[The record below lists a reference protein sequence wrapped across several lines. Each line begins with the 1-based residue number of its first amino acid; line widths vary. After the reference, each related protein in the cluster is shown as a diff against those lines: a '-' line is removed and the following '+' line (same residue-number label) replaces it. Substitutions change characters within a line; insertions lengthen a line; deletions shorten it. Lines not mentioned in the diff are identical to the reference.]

1 MSAWEIPDRALEA
14 QTKAANPKTSV
25 WVSAHAGS
33 GKTYVLAQRVIR
45 LMLDGVA
52 PAKILCLTFTKA
64 AAANMA
70 LRVFDTLAKWTAL
83 SDADLRAEI
92 EKTGAASGDLAQAR
106 RLFARAVETPGGLK
120 IQTIHAFCEKILH
133 LFPFEANVA
142 ARFEVL
148 TEEQQED
155 LMARAREGVIGEAMR
170 DEDRVLSSA
179 LQTVASL
186 TTSDT
191 FSKLLRQALGQR
203 GAISA
208 AGRRQRGEIR
218 RALAAALGSTDMR
231 SADAIRA
238 DMAGGGIP
246 QEAWEGLAALI
257 DTGSI
262 NDKRCAAQIRRAI
275 AAPAERKLDEWL
287 RVFLTDGKPRKNVVT
302 GKFKSDTALLDAL
315 ASEQQRLISSLESL
329 RVAEAVDRSE
339 ALTILAERIVSRYE
353 RLKQARGLLDFDNL
367 IERTLALLSRGD
379 AAQWVLFK
387 LDAGVDHVLVDEA
400 QDTSSEQWAIL
411 QHLTE
416 EFFSGAGARKAS
428 RTFFAVG
435 DEKQSI
441 FSFQGAN
448 VDLFSQKRR
457 AFQTKISNAGER
469 FEFVNLNLSF
479 RSAKGLLGK
488 VDGVFE
494 ALGHHK
500 GVISQE
506 DEWLPHEALKASL
519 PGLVEVWPPIAPT
532 DKEEPDTWRLPLD
545 RHDASAPPQK
555 LAERIAKTISS
566 WLQTNA
572 TEAIHDKKGKKR
584 RIHAGDILILVRKRG
599 PFFEAVIRALKK
611 EGVPVA
617 GADRLQL
624 TSHIAVLDLI
634 AAGEVALL
642 ARDDLTLACV
652 LKSPF
657 INLADDDLLE
667 LAPNRKGSL
676 WRALRQSQ
684 KPQHQQA
691 VARIVEWRRRAGDTP
706 FQFYARILGAEGGR
720 AALLAR
726 LGPEATDAADE
737 FLRQA
742 LDSEMIEAP
751 SLVNFLH
758 AMKNSEKS
766 IKRDMEAAGQAVRV
780 MTVHASKGLEAPIV
794 FLPDTC
800 SPPSGGHD
808 PSIVTLQDAH
818 GEDVIAWRKGKNFDP
833 QLLTAELEQRR
844 IADEHEHRRLLY
856 VAMTRAEER
865 LYVCGFKGRTALKD
879 GCWHAMVSNALTSGM
894 KEAPAPWNGDEVI
907 LRGGEAAKLAQAT
920 ALAVEAPAPALPAWL
935 LTPAPL
941 EKPPEPP
948 ISPSSA
954 LSAADQT
961 TEAGL
966 DHAGADPLAQNGEG
980 LRIGSLTHTLLQ
992 YLPETPA
999 GARRA
1004 AALRFLAHRAG
1015 DYDEGKREALADRA
1029 LAVIADP
1036 SLAALFGP
1044 GSRAEV
1050 NISARIKAYG
1060 AEIPII
1066 GQIDRLEVTNDCV
1079 TIADFKSGMPRDADT
1094 TPPAYVAQLALYRA
1108 AVAQLWP
1115 GKAVRTL
1122 LVWTAGPRAVELA
1135 PDALDAALKAVARRF
1150 TPD

>member
-1 MSAWEIPDRALEA
+1 MSGWTIPTRALEA
-14 QTKAANPKTSV
+14 QTNAANPQTSA

-52 PAKILCLTFTKA
+52 PSKILCLTFTKA

-83 SDADLRAEI
+83 SDSDLRAEI
-92 EKTGAASGDLAQAR
+92 AKTGASVDDLAQAR

-148 TEEQQED
+148 TEEQQDD
-155 LMARAREGVIGEAMR
+155 LMSRAREGVLGEAMR
-170 DEDRVLSSA
+170 DEDLVLAAA
-179 LQTVASL
+179 LKHVASL
-186 TTSDT
+186 TTADT
-191 FSKLLRQALGQR
+191 FGKLLRQALGQR
-203 GAISA
+203 RAIAA
-208 AGRRQRGEIR
+208 AGRRQKDEIR
-218 RALAAALGSTDMR
+218 KALTAALGSTDQR
-231 SADAIRA
+231 SADDIRA
-238 DMAGGGIP
+238 DMTGGGIA
-246 QEAWEGLAALI
+246 QGAWEGLAEKLAK
-257 DTGSI
+257 GSTT
-262 NDKRCAAQIRRAI
+262 DQSRAAMIRKAI
-275 AAPAERKLDEWL
+275 AADGSAKHEAWL
-287 RVFLTDGKPRKNVVT
+287 RVFFNKSNDQPTASLITKPLNKET
-302 GKFKSDTALLDAL
+302 GLQPMLED
-315 ASEQQRLISSLESL
+315 EQRRLIGLRESL

-339 ALTILAERIVSRYE
+339 ALTILAERIVAQYE
-353 RLKQARGLLDFDNL
+353 RLKQSRGLLDFDNL

-411 QHLTE
+411 QHLTD
-416 EFFSGAGARKAS
+416 EFFSGAGASKS
-428 RTFFAVG
+428 NRTFFAVG

-448 VDLFSQKRR
+448 VDLFSEKRR
-457 AFQTKISNAGER
+457 AFQTKIGNAGER

-494 ALGHHK
+494 ALGHHV
-500 GVISQE
+500 GVVSQNE
-506 DEWLPHEALKASL
+506 PWVLHDALKDTL
-519 PGLVEVWPPIAPT
+519 PGLVEVWAPIEPAG
-532 DKEEPDTWRLPLD
+532 KETPDTWRLPLD
-545 RHDASAPPQK
+545 RQDASAPPQK
-555 LAERIAKTISS
+555 LAGRIADTIAS
-566 WLQTNA
+566 WLRPESTQA
-572 TEAIHDKKGKKR
+572 VHDKKGELR
-584 RIHAGDILILVRKRG
+584 RVHAGDILILVRKRG
-599 PFFEAVIRALKK
+599 TFFEAVIRALKEK
-611 EGVPVA
+611 GVPVA

-634 AAGEVALL
+634 AAGDVALL

-657 INLADDDLLE
+657 LNLTDDDLLE
-667 LAPNRKGSL
+667 LAPQRKGSL
-676 WRALRQSQ
+676 WRALRQSA
-684 KPQHQQA
+684 KPEHQRA

-742 LDSEMIEAP
+742 LDSETVEAP

-808 PSIVTLQDAH
+808 PSIVSLKDAH
-818 GEDVIAWRKGKNFDP
+818 GEDVIAWRKGKSTDP
-833 QLLTAELEQRR
+833 QLLTAQLEQRR

-865 LYVCGFKGRTALKD
+865 LYVCGYKGRNALKD
-879 GCWHAMVSNALTSGM
+879 GCWHSMVSNALSAGLDQV
-894 KEAPAPWNGDEVI
+894 PAPWNADEMI
-907 LRGGEAAKLAQAT
+907 LRGGEAATLATPA
-920 ALAVEAPAPALPAWL
+920 APAIAPPAAALPAWL
-935 LTPAPL
+935 LAPAPR

-954 LSAADQT
+954 LSAADQI

-966 DHAGADPLAQNGEG
+966 DHGGADPLAQ
-980 LRIGSLTHTLLQ
+980 
-992 YLPETPA
+992 A
-999 GARRA
+999 CAWAR
-1004 AALRFLAHRAG
+1004 
-1015 DYDEGKREALADRA
+1015 
-1029 LAVIADP
+1029 
-1036 SLAALFGP
+1036 
-1044 GSRAEV
+1044 
-1050 NISARIKAYG
+1050 
-1060 AEIPII
+1060 
-1066 GQIDRLEVTNDCV
+1066 
-1079 TIADFKSGMPRDADT
+1079 
-1094 TPPAYVAQLALYRA
+1094 
-1108 AVAQLWP
+1108 
-1115 GKAVRTL
+1115 
-1122 LVWTAGPRAVELA
+1122 
-1135 PDALDAALKAVARRF
+1135 
-1150 TPD
+1150 